1 MRGARVHTAGG
12 FVRYEPEHIDPE
24 CCVVDI
30 SLCRGES
37 WGKSEWVLG
46 GVATQGGVVV
56 AEAVVRPPGF
66 SILVLTGKQQRAGAP
81 TGPRAR
87 AVQRLGG
94 VSLDDIGGLTVLVA
108 FR

>member
-1 MRGARVHTAGG
+1 M
-12 FVRYEPEHIDPE
+12 
-24 CCVVDI
+24 VDI